1 MYYAEYQGV
10 YFVEGCPAEAV
21 AIGPIST
28 ELNGLFSQNQL
39 KSLDDIK
46 ARMCT
51 AVREKGGNCVVDFKY
66 GQRSTFWKSLFGM
79 DNVLWHSSG
88 IIARID
94 PKALEKYRRP
104 N

>member
-10 YFVEGCPAEAV
+10 YFVEGRPAEAV

-28 ELNGLFSQNQL
+28 ELNGFFSQNQL

-46 ARMCT
+46 ARMC
-51 AVREKGGNCVVDFKY
+51 AIVRERGGNCVVDFKY

-79 DNVLWHSSG
+79 DNVLWHASG
-88 IIARID
+88 TIARID
-94 PKALEKYRRP
+94 AAALAKHRRS